1 LADHDLLVVRT
12 LVPTGYPRVLA
23 VIDEWWGGRPMSA
36 RLSRVFFEH
45 FSSTSYAVD
54 RGDEPVAFFI
64 GLMSQTVADEAY
76 VHFAGVHPDHRGR
89 GLASRLYT
97 RFFEVVSGQGRS
109 VVRSSTSPCNELSIA
124 FHLAMGF
131 ALEGGNGVVNG
142 WPARV
147 DYPLPGESRVFF
159 VKRLRPALAELSETR
174 RLPPEQFTEVWRL
187 QSAS

>member
-1 LADHDLLVVRT
+1 MASHGLLVVRT
-12 LVPTGYPRVLA
+12 LMPTDYPRVIG

-45 FSSTSYAVD
+45 FSSTSYAID
-54 RGDEPVAFFI
+54 RGDELIAFFI

-76 VHFAGVHPDHRGR
+76 VHFIGVRPDHRGR

-109 VVRSSTSPCNELSIA
+109 VVRSSTSPCNDLSIA
-124 FHLAMGF
+124 FHLALGF
-131 ALEGGNGVVNG
+131 ALESGDGVVNG

-147 DYPLPGESRVFF
+147 EYPLPGESRVFF
-159 VKRLRPALAELSETR
+159 VKRLRPGLAELSEPGR
-174 RLPPEQFTEVWRL
+174 VPADRFAEVWRL
-187 QSAS
+187 QRAG